1 MARECVKCGKKPVV
15 GRSFSLKG
23 IAKKK
28 GGIGLH
34 CTGISKRKF
43 NPNLQKIKIKINN
56 GAKRAL
62 VCTSC
67 IQKGLI
73 EKA

>member
-1 MARECVKCGKKPVV
+1 MSKECFTCGKKPVV
-15 GRSFSLKG
+15 GKTYVMKG
-23 IAKKK
+23 IPKKK

-34 CTGISKRKF
+34 CTGSSKRRF
-43 NPNLQKIKIKINN
+43 LPNLQSVKIKINN
-56 GAKRAL
+56 GVKRVS

-73 EKA
+73 QKA

>member
-1 MARECVKCGKKPVV
+1 MSKECFKCGKKPVA
-15 GRSFSLKG
+15 GRSMAMKG

-34 CTGISKRKF
+34 CTGVVKRRF
-43 NPNLQKIKIKINN
+43 LPNLQKIKIKWNN
-56 GAKRAL
+56 GVKRVT

-67 IQKGLI
+67 IQKGAI

>member
-1 MARECVKCGKKPVV
+1 MSNVCDVCGKKKFV
-15 GRSFSLKG
+15 GGTITRRGL
-23 IAKKK
+23 AKKK

-34 CTGISKRKF
+34 CTGSSKRRF
-43 NPNLQKIKIKINN
+43 LPNLQSVRIKINN
-56 GAKRAL
+56 GVKRVN

-73 EKA
+73 QKA

>member
-1 MARECVKCGKKPVV
+1 VCGKKPVV
-15 GRSFSLKG
+15 GRSFSMKG
-23 IAKKK
+23 IPKKR

-34 CTGISKRKF
+34 CTGVVKRRF
-43 NPNLQKIKIKINN
+43 LPNLQRVRARVNGTVKRIK
-56 GAKRAL
+56 

-67 IQKGLI
+67 IQKGAV